1 MQFCTLVINY
11 STKKLRKQFIY
22 ISIKIVKYLGIDLIG
37 KRFIHQKLRNIEW
50 RNQIRQVNGKTSYF
64 LDWEAYIVRC
74 PILHKMSYRFSKIHN
89 KVKSSAQQRTCQQ
102 NEKETYGMEI
112 MFWNHISDNELI
124 SKIYLKLPTLQ

>member
-1 MQFCTLVINY
+1 M
-11 STKKLRKQFIY
+11 
-22 ISIKIVKYLGIDLIG
+22 KYLGIDLIG

-102 NEKETYGMEI
+102 NEKETYGMGE
-112 MFWNHISDNELI
+112 
-124 SKIYLKLPTLQ
+124 KICNPSIKQGVIIQTVWGTHTTQWQKTQRIQFRNM